1 MANNN
6 KQPLIASVVVAAV
19 LCLLLG
25 VSGEDS
31 PAPAGGPGG
40 GESILDA
47 AADVGGNGG
56 PMACMGKLGPC
67 EKFLS
72 EPSSEPS
79 PECCTP
85 MKEVVTK
92 DKVCLCTL
100 FKNAELLKSVN
111 MTQDNALGIAKKCG
125 ADADPSICKDV
136 SASFKE
142 GKMARRGASVR
153 PSLDADEFINLLHG
167 SNSMKMDLNRLENE
181 VRDFVFSSVRER
193 ETLTHN
199 MRSNIVEFAYIL
211 DSLGFNVKAGYQGST
226 TKLRVP
232 FPRQAA
238 DRK

>member
-1 MANNN
+1 MRERR
-6 KQPLIASVVVAAV
+6 
-19 LCLLLG
+19 LG
-25 VSGEDS
+25 SRS
-31 PAPAGGPGG
+31 
-40 GESILDA
+40 L
-47 AADVGGNGG
+47 
-56 PMACMGKLGPC
+56 
-67 EKFLS
+67 
-72 EPSSEPS
+72 
-79 PECCTP
+79 T
-85 MKEVVTK
+85 
-92 DKVCLCTL
+92 
-100 FKNAELLKSVN
+100 
-111 MTQDNALGIAKKCG
+111 
-125 ADADPSICKDV
+125 V

-142 GKMARRGASVR
+142 GKVARRGASVR